1 MFMSW
6 PNTSMSKFTESA
18 LQKSRTLFPLET
30 LKVVLWLFF
39 KYLNLE
45 MHAFDIFLFPGSSSR
60 KLSRL
65 SRKNLYKR
73 LLANSYFV
81 LSFENSH
88 CQDYITEKF
97 FYALDSPAVPVVMGP
112 NRWNSILIF
121 WWFLW
126 FLMTLVGKQIYSLR
140 SEYERHAPQG
150 SYLHVDDYRSPV
162 DLAARM
168 RQVQILSLGKTKLS
182 WLEGYFHS

>member
-1 MFMSW
+1 M
-6 PNTSMSKFTESA
+6 
-18 LQKSRTLFPLET
+18 LSR
-30 LKVVLWLFF
+30 KVVHCSLWKHWRWFYDYF
-39 KYLNLE
+39 SNTYLDLE
-45 MHAFDIFLFPGSSSR
+45 VHTFDSFLFSGSSSR

-112 NRWNSILIF
+112 NRWISILIF
-121 WWFLW
+121 WWFL
-126 FLMTLVGKQIYSLR
+126 MTLVSKSILLGPNMRDTLR
-140 SEYERHAPQG
+140 KVPSFMLTTTEAQLIWQPGCVRY
-150 SYLHVDDYRSPV
+150 
-162 DLAARM
+162 
-168 RQVQILSLGKTKLS
+168 K
-182 WLEGYFHS
+182 F